1 MLIFAQKYK
10 KKVDRDIIV
19 TLIGVLVAVFLGWV
33 ENRGKAAKAKKAAK
47 PAPRPK
53 PTAAAH
59 THVKPA
65 RPEKVAIKKPA
76 PAPAP
81 APAKAAATFLNTSE
95 GERVTHDPIK
105 KPAPEPKPSLKPLDR
120 DQLRNAVIWGEILQ
134 RKF

>member
-1 MLIFAQKYK
+1 MLIFAQNYK

-33 ENRGKAAKAKKAAK
+33 ENRGKAAKAKMAAT
-47 PAPRPK
+47 PAPRHTP
-53 PTAAAH
+53 PAAAN
-59 THVKPA
+59 TKLTRA
-65 RPEKVAIKKPA
+65 RPVMVEIKKPA

>member
-1 MLIFAQKYK
+1 MLIFAQNYK

-76 PAPAP
+76 P
-81 APAKAAATFLNTSE
+81 
-95 GERVTHDPIK
+95 
-105 KPAPEPKPSLKPLDR
+105 EPKPSLKPLDR